1 MAICEEFIIDGKPRL
16 SMMNT
21 ETEYY
26 KFVVKMKND
35 CPETDENQWLND
47 ERARFAFNQGFKEG
61 RLLDKER
68 VIHIENRLG
77 CEERK
82 RKKLVELLKG
92 KGVIVDASG
101 DDVRI
106 DRYE

>member
-16 SMMNT
+16 SMFDT
-21 ETEYY
+21 STEYY
-26 KFVVKMKND
+26 QWIAKMKND
-35 CPETDENQWLND
+35 CAETDVNSWMND
-47 ERARFAFNQGFKEG
+47 EKARFAFNQGYKEG
-61 RLLDKER
+61 RLFDKEH
-68 VIHIENRLG
+68 VIYIETRLE

-92 KGVIVDASG
+92 KGIIVDASG

-106 DRYE
+106 DKYE